1 MVEISSTFEL
11 KYAPIDDDHKHLA
24 DIVTEIVDALD
35 AEKLSDSA
43 DLVRKFV
50 ETTRTHFQDEEA
62 LLASHNYPHLD
73 KHNAHHATLV
83 QKLETLQDMG
93 DKVVDHPQAADSLRK
108 ELIYFLM
115 DDIINEDL
123 NFKNFITEA
132 AAKD

>member
-35 AEKLSDSA
+35 AEKLA
-43 DLVRKFV
+43 EGATLVRKFV
-50 ETTRTHFQDEEA
+50 ETTRKHFQDEEA
-62 LLASHNYPHLD
+62 LLASHNYPKLEEH
-73 KHNAHHATLV
+73 KGHHAMLV
-83 QKLETLQDMG
+83 GKLETLQDMG
-93 DKVVDHPQAADSLRK
+93 DKVIDNPHASESLRK

-123 NFKNFITEA
+123 NFKNFINEA
-132 AAKD
+132 AADD

>member
-35 AEKLSDSA
+35 AEKLVEA
-43 DLVRKFV
+43 AALMRKFV
-50 ETTRTHFQDEEA
+50 ETTRQHFQDEEA
-62 LLASHNYPHLD
+62 LLASHNYPNLEEH
-73 KHNAHHATLV
+73 KGHHAMLV
-83 QKLETLQDMG
+83 GKLETLQDMG
-93 DKVVDHPQAADSLRK
+93 DKVVDNPHASESLRK

-123 NFKNFITEA
+123 NFKNFINEA
-132 AAKD
+132 ASDE